1 MRPEKPMQVSR
12 THQEANQNLQTIKAR
27 NRRCATHQSFK
38 RLNPFKR
45 ASIAN
50 ATPLQ

>member
-27 NRRCATHQSFK
+27 NPRCATHQSFK
-38 RLNPFKR
+38 G